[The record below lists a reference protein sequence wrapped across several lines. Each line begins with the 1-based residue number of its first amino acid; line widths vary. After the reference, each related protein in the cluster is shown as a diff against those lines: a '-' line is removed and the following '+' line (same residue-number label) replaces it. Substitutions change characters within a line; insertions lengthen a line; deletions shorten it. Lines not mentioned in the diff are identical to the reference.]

1 MKPST
6 LPITCCF
13 ALTAMSTAG
22 LSHWWSVRQVI
33 AASHS
38 GMHFAATSLSA
49 PRPASIV
56 DTISATISD
65 ANFDTI
71 SDTIS
76 AIISALTPAP
86 TAAPSPA
93 LTAAPTPAL
102 TAAPTPAPIPAPTL
116 APSDVRPVKDPVL
129 LVREPVAQP
138 PDPNAEQKKFFEA
151 LIEKINGLQNQN
163 RDLLDQL
170 AETNR
175 DLMKL
180 EFRVDT
186 HSESFRP
193 LPVSEDRPFTSVEV
207 TPGVLP
213 PRAIPV
219 PPARE

>member
-1 MKPST
+1 
-6 LPITCCF
+6 
-13 ALTAMSTAG
+13 MSTAG

-33 AASHS
+33 AATHS

-76 AIISALTPAP
+76 AIISAL
-86 TAAPSPA
+86 
-93 LTAAPTPAL
+93 TPAL

>member
-33 AASHS
+33 TASHS

-86 TAAPSPA
+86 TAAP
-93 LTAAPTPAL
+93 TPAL
-102 TAAPTPAPIPAPTL
+102 TAAPTAAPIPAPTL